1 MDRPDP
7 NEPKYNKPG
16 SVDLY
21 RFDMDNYATTLER
34 EIQRL
39 RDENERRKKM
49 SRSTTRLVAKYRKA
63 LELKEGS
70 ILRDTE

>member
-7 NEPKYNKPG
+7 KRKG
-16 SVDLY
+16 IGGM
-21 RFDMDNYATTLER
+21 MDFISEAIDWMDEAEA

-39 RDENERRKKM
+39 RDEIERRKKM